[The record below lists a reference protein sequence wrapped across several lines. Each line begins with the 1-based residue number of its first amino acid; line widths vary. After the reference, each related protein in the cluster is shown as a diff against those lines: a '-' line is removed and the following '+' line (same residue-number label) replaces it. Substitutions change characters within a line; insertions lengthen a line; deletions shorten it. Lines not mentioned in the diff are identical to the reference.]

1 MFKVKYKR
9 EGHFDI
15 LSTSEF
21 QKFNP
26 SILGLGELAK
36 EGTLTH
42 AIAAI
47 FDLEGFTDFC
57 NQIDSHLV
65 VPDFVQDFSHWLFR
79 GLAQELTESTR
90 EGEVRLWCRFPFF
103 AKFLGDGILFLWDTS
118 HFEKVD
124 HGSLVSA
131 LYEVCN
137 SYVKDYWPRALKMF
151 AKPPRR
157 LRWGIAR
164 GQVIAIG
171 NGNDYVGACI
181 NVAARLQ
188 KLSSLSF
195 AFSRRSFDL
204 ETQFG

>member
-65 VPDFVQDFSHWLFR
+65 VPVSFKIFRIGFSEGLRRNSPNPRGKGKSAFGVDFR
-79 GLAQELTESTR
+79 
-90 EGEVRLWCRFPFF
+90 
-103 AKFLGDGILFLWDTS
+103 
-118 HFEKVD
+118 
-124 HGSLVSA
+124 
-131 LYEVCN
+131 
-137 SYVKDYWPRALKMF
+137 
-151 AKPPRR
+151 
-157 LRWGIAR
+157 
-164 GQVIAIG
+164 
-171 NGNDYVGACI
+171 
-181 NVAARLQ
+181 
-188 KLSSLSF
+188 SSPS
-195 AFSRRSFDL
+195 S
-204 ETQFG
+204 